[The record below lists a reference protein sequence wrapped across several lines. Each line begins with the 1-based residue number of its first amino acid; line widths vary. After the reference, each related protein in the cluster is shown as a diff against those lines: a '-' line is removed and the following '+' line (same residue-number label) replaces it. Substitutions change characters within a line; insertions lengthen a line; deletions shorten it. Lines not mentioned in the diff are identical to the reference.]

1 MRPDPPALLGLEL
14 RRAREGS
21 RLRQSDVADRVGC
34 SQATIS
40 RLELGRGAGYSLGLW
55 SAAAIAVDR
64 VLHVELLGREP
75 DEPPSESLAL
85 RCHRTVAAA
94 ARQGGWAAETEIERV
109 GRHERI
115 RMILDRGP
123 ERLLIHVWDVVA
135 DVDSRL
141 ARFQSDLD
149 QVGLAPQHEPVP
161 APTIGG
167 VVIVPSTYGN
177 RRRLTE
183 ARATLD
189 AVLPTL
195 GAFWASALLNPA
207 ASMPVK
213 PGVMWVDRY
222 GRRLL
227 PAPFVP
233 GWAWTAP
240 DRGSRALRRRGV

>member
-1 MRPDPPALLGLEL
+1 MSTKPDPPALVGLEL
-14 RRAREGS
+14 RRARQAS
-21 RLRQSDVADRVGC
+21 RLRQRDVADRIGC

-40 RLELGRGAGYSLGLW
+40 RLELDHGAGYSLGLW

-64 VLHVELLGREP
+64 VLHVDLLVRVP

-94 ARQGGWAAETEIERV
+94 ARQGGWSAETEIERT

-115 RMILDRGP
+115 TTTLDRGP
-123 ERLLIHVWDVVA
+123 EHLLVHVWDVIA

-141 ARFQSDLD
+141 AVFQEDL
-149 QVGLAPQHEPVP
+149 GRRGAPGPGP
-161 APTIGG
+161 PIGG

-189 AVLPTL
+189 HTFPTL
-195 GAFWASALLNPA
+195 GAFWSSALLNPA
-207 ASMPVK
+207 APMPVT
-213 PGVMWVDRY
+213 PGVLWLDRY

-233 GWAWTAP
+233 GWAWIAP
-240 DRGSRALRRRGV
+240 DRGSRALTRRES